1 MIVTMNQAATL
12 AEITAVIRAL
22 EGFGA
27 TPSISKDCGLTLISA
42 ATSDKPIEKGEL
54 ASLSGVREVTLD
66 AHPFKRVSKAYHPEK
81 TVIQAGPAT
90 YGEGF
95 LMIAGPCSI
104 ESEEQIHSTAK
115 HVASQGANALRGGAF
130 KPRSSPYAF
139 QGLGIDGLK
148 LMRSA
153 ADANNL
159 SAISEVMAVSQVD
172 VAVQYLDVLQVGAR
186 NMQNFD
192 LLREVGKTDKPVLL
206 KRGPSAKIEELL
218 LAAEYIVDAGNSQV
232 ILCERGIR
240 TFETATRNTL
250 DIGAIPVLKQLSHLP
265 VIVDPSHAC
274 GKREYVTALTLAAKA
289 VGADGAMVEVHP
301 DPSVALSDG
310 RQSLPFDQ
318 FTELMNQLNR
328 LTLEP
333 VAS

>member
-1 MIVTMNQAATL
+1 MNQAATL
-12 AEITAVIRAL
+12 AEITAVIREL
-22 EGFGA
+22 EKYGA
-27 TPSISKDCGLTLISA
+27 TPGISKDCGLTLISA
-42 ATSDKPIEKGEL
+42 ATSDKPFEKGEI
-54 ASLSGVREVTLD
+54 ASLSGVREVTMD
-66 AHPFKRVSKAYHPEK
+66 SHPFKRVSRDYHPEK
-81 TVIQAGPAT
+81 TVVQAGPAT
-90 YGEGF
+90 FGEGF

-115 HVASQGANALRGGAF
+115 HVASVGATVLRGGAY

-139 QGLGIDGLK
+139 QGLGVEGLK
-148 LMRSA
+148 LIRSA

-159 SAISEVMAVSQVD
+159 AAISEVMAISQVED
-172 VAVQYLDVLQVGAR
+172 AVAYLDVLQIGAR

-192 LLREVGKTDKPVLL
+192 LLREVGKTEKPVLL

-218 LAAEYIVDAGNSQV
+218 LAAEYIVDAGNSRV

-250 DIGAIPVLKQLSHLP
+250 DIGAVPVLKQLSHLP

-274 GKREYVTALTLAAKA
+274 GKREYVTSLTLASKA
-289 VGADGAMVEVHP
+289 VGADGVMVEVHP

-310 RQSLPFDQ
+310 RQSLPFEQ

-328 LTLEP
+328 LSLEP
-333 VAS
+333 VAT